1 MAELERRGC
10 QQESETKT
18 ETEQPGGGLMSLL
31 SWRWLL
37 DRDLDFITHIVM
49 GDGILGPCGTGS

>member
-1 MAELERRGC
+1 MAELERRGS
-10 QQESETKT
+10 QQESETKM

-31 SWRWLL
+31 SWRWL